1 MIKKGDYQMYIFI
14 ISDLVAMLLLTIFI
28 RIKYNIVADF
38 GLYRHI
44 NNAHKWVERILL
56 LLFIIIM
63 VVTVFEFA
71 LSQENIYVFIF
82 GFFTLLSS
90 FRTFMEYKYE
100 REEKKYIIE
109 LIWAIGNFIIFIGLI
124 FFNL

>member
-1 MIKKGDYQMYIFI
+1 MYIFI

-71 LSQENIYVFIF
+71 LSQAELYVLLF
-82 GFFTLLSS
+82 G
-90 FRTFMEYKYE
+90 
-100 REEKKYIIE
+100 
-109 LIWAIGNFIIFIGLI
+109 
-124 FFNL
+124 